1 MEKLKSMSTVPVY
14 EYLTTDSE
22 LKKITS
28 KYENQIRQI
37 VNAYT
42 DDCIRNNIET
52 FSAFGWFLQTAH
64 AELGIAMASK
74 GCKYRIKRRKKIEP
88 KGEHL

>member
-14 EYLTTDSE
+14 EYLTTNPE
-22 LKKITS
+22 LKEITS
-28 KYENQIRQI
+28 KYEMQIRQI
-37 VNAYT
+37 TNAYT

-52 FSAFGWFLQTAH
+52 FSAYGWFLQTVY

-74 GCKYRIKRRKKIEP
+74 GCKYRIKNEKR
-88 KGEHL
+88 